1 MNQTIMMNDKSQV
14 PLNNTNPSGFNK
26 LKLKLEKG
34 TSSSLTRKSS
44 SNLEEPKKQPT
55 KFFTK
60 PSIMNLHRRQRSV
73 DEVMYDTQ
81 KLRLTKS
88 RSRSSSPTKL
98 KGHFIN
104 STPEIQ
110 TVSNFSSPTKSIRS
124 STGSIPESPIFES
137 ESSNASIP
145 RINITEPQDQQTF
158 RHPFHRDSTSKFGKL
173 RKKTLSM
180 FFDQNTSSLTPLT
193 PIHPQQL
200 DPLYQQRPKLNK
212 SHSEND
218 GNTTTIPS
226 AESDVNTIK
235 LQQDLTRK
243 RSKTMGSVEDDLY
256 HKRNGSIVKTIGS
269 MMMLK
274 PKNSNQDSASASQ
287 TSLDSEPQPLS
298 RSQSPP
304 AIGEYDSPE
313 EYVSK
318 LINEG
323 FEFEVTSILSLS
335 DSEFLKNCLNFY
347 ITEKFDFYGIALD
360 IALRMFLMS
369 CELPKEAQQID
380 RVLDSF
386 SVRYYYCNIDLWDNS
401 DQIYFLTFSLVML
414 HTDYYNVNNK
424 KKMTKEEFV
433 KNTRIDTDETISTSF
448 LTKELLE
455 YLYDNIVYTKFV
467 KSHDF
472 SKQQPP
478 AQAVYSLPK
487 KLFSSTSS
495 TNLEAMNNPHRTSSS
510 SQLRSSSFSSTTS
523 QIFSSTPVVDPYQV
537 IIADQLDSLKLDLDP
552 VNFRNPFENS
562 FDDFLKEEL
571 LNSVRGQLQKNQG
584 VFIRYNKDCNWLTS
598 KTEIH
603 FNNPD
608 EVEYGKR
615 VLLKV
620 IKVAEIFREETVV
633 NSKFFTIGTTSR
645 IIWKKYYGFLTTCGF
660 FLFDTINFLSIAER
674 EKIANGDFGDKPF
687 VIDIYLDFILRSSL
701 KYSINGLFAC
711 PTKDDEKETFQ
722 IFSTNKREMFATNTY
737 EEMSSWI
744 SSINYIAALDSCFI
758 DTPIENN
765 HEVAPLRSITI
776 EDKISKL
783 EKNKAAS
790 IIRIEYFLKIIQ
802 HIETLT
808 PFSQRT
814 REHLIN
820 HYKSISIKIDW
831 LWYEIERNLV
841 YTNILRHELSLDD
854 KHSLRTN
861 DEQQSFLEESFIND
875 DYYRTLK
882 DKDGRIPLKL
892 QESSDEAGEED
903 ASEEEGSEG
912 DFVDAY
918 MNTTSDSV

>member
-1 MNQTIMMNDKSQV
+1 MNDKQHV

-34 TSSSLTRKSS
+34 TPVLTRKTSSSLD
-44 SNLEEPKKQPT
+44 EPKKQPS
-55 KFFTK
+55 KFFRK
-60 PSIMNLHRRQRSV
+60 QSIMNLHRRQRSV
-73 DEVMYDTQ
+73 DEVIYDTQ
-81 KLRLTKS
+81 KLRLTHS

-98 KGHFIN
+98 RAHNIN

-124 STGSIPESPIFES
+124 SNGSISESPMLRPDT
-137 ESSNASIP
+137 SSVSIP
-145 RINITEPQDQQTF
+145 KINITEPQEQQTF
-158 RHPFHRDSTSKFGKL
+158 RHPFHRDSTSSKFGKL
-173 RKKTLSM
+173 KKKTISM

-193 PIHPQQL
+193 PLHPEQL
-200 DPLYQQRPKLNK
+200 DPLHPERPKLNK

-218 GNTTTIPS
+218 GNTTASTVEFD
-226 AESDVNTIK
+226 ANTIK

-287 TSLDSEPQPLS
+287 TSLESESQPVS

-304 AIGEYDSPE
+304 QATENDRPE
-313 EYVSK
+313 EYVNR
-318 LINEG
+318 LIDEG

-335 DSEFLKNCLNFY
+335 DSQFLKNCLNHY
-347 ITEKFDFYGIALD
+347 ITDKFEFHGIPLD

-386 SVRYYYCNIDLWDNS
+386 SARYYQCNIDLWDNS

-433 KNTRIDTDETISTSF
+433 KNTRIDTDESISTSF

-455 YLYDNIVYTKFV
+455 YLYDNIVYTRFV
-467 KSHDF
+467 KGHDF
-472 SKQQPP
+472 SRQPP
-478 AQAVYSLPK
+478 TQAVYSLPK

-495 TNLEAMNNPHRTSSS
+495 TNLEGMNNFSRTPSS

-523 QIFSSTPVVDPYQV
+523 QIFSSAPVIDPYQ
-537 IIADQLDSLKLDLDP
+537 IILSDQLDLLKLDLGE
-552 VNFRNPFENS
+552 VNFENPFENS

-571 LNSVRGQLQKNQG
+571 LNSVRDQLHQNKG
-584 VFIRYNKDCNWLTS
+584 VFIRYNKECNWLTS

-620 IKVAEIFREETVV
+620 IKVAEIFREETVT

-645 IIWKKYYGFLTTCGF
+645 VVWKKYYGFLTTCGF
-660 FLFDTINFLSIAER
+660 FLFDTLNFLSITER
-674 EKIANGDFGDKPF
+674 EKILKKDYGDEPF
-687 VIDIYLDFILRSSL
+687 VIDIYMDFLLRSCL

-711 PTKDDEKETFQ
+711 PTKNDENETFQ
-722 IFSTNKREMFATNTY
+722 IFSTNKREMFSASTY

-744 SSINYIAALDSCFI
+744 SSINYVAALDSCFI
-758 DTPIENN
+758 DASLENN
-765 HEVAPLRSITI
+765 HEVAPLRSISI

-790 IIRIEYFLKIIQ
+790 TIRIEYFLKIIQ
-802 HIETLT
+802 HIQTLT

-814 REHLIN
+814 REHLMN

-841 YTNILRHELSLDD
+841 YTNILRHELAVDD
-854 KHSLRTN
+854 KHSMRTN

-875 DYYRTLK
+875 DYYRNLK
-882 DKDGRIPLKL
+882 DKNANGRQPLKL
-892 QESSDEAGEED
+892 TDNSDED
-903 ASEEEGSEG
+903 SEENEQEEGLEE

-918 MNTTSDSV
+918 MNTTSDYI